1 MKTNAELVGYL
12 IAGLLAILVY
22 AVIVIITFTL
32 YTLFF
37 S

>member
-1 MKTNAELVGYL
+1 MKTNAESVGCL

-22 AVIVIITFTL
+22 AVIITITFTL

-37 S
+37 